1 MTVHFVGIGGAGMS
15 GIARVLA
22 QRGVAV
28 SGCDREESA
37 LLVQLRSEGIR
48 CSVGHMVEHAELEE
62 GVEGKGSIANPG
74 VAIVPVATTPNRFG
88 QRHRRGCHDCAR
100 WAIAQQLEDQCGAAN
115 SLAPAAAIRA
125 LVEPAA
131 PKGNR
136 LGKQLPADLW
146 GKGSGRVAACRHAL
160 EYECQTLARLERKER
175 VHIVAIER
183 QRHRRVEIVVT
194 DVDSGERCV
203 LHAGDCSLVEA
214 CAASAA
220 VPGILPVVP
229 LVDRRYMD
237 GGVVSATNAD
247 LAVGADRVLVLR
259 LVPARTDGSYGAHP
273 ARLEAELAVVTADA
287 LVIAPEAFPTGSLM
301 DASLVSPAYTVGY
314 WQGKN
319 GAAAVLSF
327 WGA

>member
-1 MTVHFVGIGGAGMS
+1 MTRALVIGGGGLVGLGWGIGWLDGLSKAGGSLADADRIIGTSAGAALATMVDATDRSQVAQLLQLAPAIGGGVQQPEAVQLVLDMDDAEIPTVQAIGRAALVAPTMPVAQWIGVAGMLGGGAG
-15 GIARVLA
+15 RV
-22 QRGVAV
+22 
-28 SGCDREESA
+28 
-37 LLVQLRSEGIR
+37 
-48 CSVGHMVEHAELEE
+48 
-62 GVEGKGSIANPG
+62 
-74 VAIVPVATTPNRFG
+74 
-88 QRHRRGCHDCAR
+88 
-100 WAIAQQLEDQCGAAN
+100 W
-115 SLAPAAAIRA
+115 PA
-125 LVEPAA
+125 
-131 PKGNR
+131 G
-136 LGKQLPADLW
+136 
-146 GKGSGRVAACRHAL
+146 
-160 EYECQTLARLERKER
+160 
-175 VHIVAIER
+175 
-183 QRHRRVEIVVT
+183 VEIVVT

-220 VPGILPVVP
+220 APGILPVVP

-301 DASLVSPAYTVGY
+301 DASLVSPAYTAGY